1 MMVQKHASLIVL
13 IGFLCLG
20 NAAVINV
27 RVGDDTT
34 VKPDEGTTT
43 VKPDEGT
50 TTVKPDEDT
59 TTVKP
64 DEDTTTVD
72 PDAPT
77 TTADPDAPTTT
88 ANPVDPTSSDAS
100 TNVGNL
106 FMFFLSSAA
115 YLLVFK
121 LI

>member
-77 TTADPDAPTTT
+77 TTADPVA
-88 ANPVDPTSSDAS
+88 PTSSDAS

-106 FMFFLSSAA
+106 SMFFLSSAA

-121 LI
+121 

>member
-1 MMVQKHASLIVL
+1 MVQKYASLIVL

-27 RVGDDTT
+27 RVEDTTT
-34 VKPDEGTTT
+34 VKPDEDTTT
-43 VKPDEGT
+43 VKPDEG
-50 TTVKPDEDT
+50 T

-88 ANPVDPTSSDAS
+88 ANPDDPTSSDAS

-115 YLLVFK
+115 YLLV
-121 LI
+121 

>member
-1 MMVQKHASLIVL
+1 MVQKYASLIVL

-27 RVGDDTT
+27 RVGDA
-34 VKPDEGTTT
+34 TT

-64 DEDTTTVD
+64 DEDTTTVK

-77 TTADPDAPTTT
+77 TTAD
-88 ANPVDPTSSDAS
+88 PVDPTSSDAS

-106 FMFFLSSAA
+106 SMFFLSSAA
-115 YLLVFK
+115 YLLV
-121 LI
+121 